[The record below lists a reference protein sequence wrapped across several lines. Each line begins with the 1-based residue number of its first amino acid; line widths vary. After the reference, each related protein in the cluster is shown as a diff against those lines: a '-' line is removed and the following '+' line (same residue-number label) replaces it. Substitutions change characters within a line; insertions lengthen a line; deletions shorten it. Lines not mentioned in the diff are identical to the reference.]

1 MDYKELIE
9 QLNSAS
15 ILHGTWL
22 RERMLEAADAI
33 ETLLG
38 ERDAAI
44 KSLHG
49 VCGECKYH
57 GSGFHRFPCDACSIR
72 GTGLI
77 DRWQWRGPQKESGGH
92 GKT

>member
-1 MDYKELIE
+1 MDYKELIR
-9 QLNSAS
+9 L
-15 ILHGTWL
+15 L
-22 RERMLEAADAI
+22 RDESNCDVLDYIEDAATAI

-44 KSLHG
+44 KSLRG

-77 DRWQWRGPQKESGGH
+77 DRWRWRGPQKESGGH
-92 GKT
+92 GKA